1 MEKRPQ
7 KRRGPLLWLAAR
19 SRRFWMI
26 ASLVV
31 LVSGYPLSFGP
42 AIWLTARGY
51 FRESAVQ
58 SFYMPFLMS
67 VGRAESLESAVT
79 WWASLGVPDDKV
91 VTFMFQTDD
100 ADFVYQFTAIG
111 VVARDGD
118 DFRPVFP
125 KIPTSRPRAA
135 SPRKSTAIEVIRSN
149 RSSGPH

>member
-26 ASLVV
+26 ASVVV

-58 SFYMPFLMS
+58 SFYMPFLLS
-67 VGRAESLESAVT
+67 VGQAESLESAVT
-79 WWASLGVPDDKV
+79 WWASLGVPDDKA
-91 VTFMFQTDD
+91 VTFIFQTED
-100 ADFVYQFTAIG
+100 ADYLYQFTAIG
-111 VVARDGD
+111 VVARRSSGRDGRG
-118 DFRPVFP
+118 FLPVFP
-125 KIPTSRPRAA
+125 KIPTDLFRAPGA
-135 SPRKSTAIEVIRSN
+135 HSVKVRR
-149 RSSGPH
+149 